1 MGNLSPLSLSNSL
14 FAAGLNEPNPYPD
27 VANISGGYNTPFLSI
42 VHMMNNWNSKRI
54 DDVQYTF
61 ATVDNLAVAAKIAS
75 NAQVGANLQVN
86 FVDTTYDNFRIGDLV
101 MDSER
106 IKAKVVSHV
115 PGQITIEPS
124 GTALVAATH
133 FIAGAT
139 AKQLS
144 DASVKRASH
153 GKESLYVTPAK
164 DFNYPTLQRDT
175 AFIARSDM
183 NSTYTRYKGEYW
195 WYAQEEAMLQRLARS
210 IEQGWVFN
218 DRFTGTGAQGQY
230 YTNGGLVWSIQ
241 NRNGTYV
248 KSPNIVDEGIF
259 QDLIYQ
265 IGVKRAAGSQNLVLL
280 AGRAAMMEIQKF
292 INEIGKFSG
301 QQNTFGGMSVKG
313 LNYNMYAIGGVNV
326 SFFYFPLLDNPKWNP
341 EPCTL
346 PGATGTRG
354 SNSFFLVDT
363 TPMPVEGG
371 GNVPSIEV
379 FHFQKE
385 MYYGHIK
392 GLAAAGADVSDYM
405 NPADSVI
412 SSDVDGITAHAQVEN
427 GINIVDA
434 KGMAFFEPTA

>member
-1 MGNLSPLSLSNSL
+1 MANLSPLSLSNSL
-14 FAAGLNEPNPYPD
+14 FSAGLNEPNPYPH

-42 VHMMNNWNSKRI
+42 VHILNNWSSKRI
-54 DDVQYTF
+54 DDIQYTF
-61 ATVDNLAVAAKIAS
+61 ATVDNLAIASKIAS

-86 FVDTTYDNFRIGDLV
+86 FIDASYDNFRVGDIV

-106 IKAKVVSHV
+106 IKGKVIAHQA
-115 PGQITIEPS
+115 GQITIEPVN
-124 GTALVAATH
+124 TALVAANH
-133 FIAGAT
+133 FVANAT
-139 AKQLS
+139 AKQVS

-153 GKESLYVTPAK
+153 GKESLYVTPTK
-164 DFNYPTLQRDT
+164 DYNYPTLQRDS

-195 WYAQEEAMLQRLARS
+195 WYAQEEEMLQRLARN
-210 IEQGWVFN
+210 IEQGWVYN

-248 KSPNIVDEGIF
+248 KSPNIVDEGIW
-259 QDLIYQ
+259 QDLIHQ
-265 IGVKRAAGSQNLVLL
+265 ISVKRAMGSQNLTLL
-280 AGRAAMMEIQKF
+280 AGRAALGSIQRF
-292 INEIGKFSG
+292 INETGKFAG
-301 QQNTFGGMSVKG
+301 MQNTFGGSTVKG
-313 LNYNMYAIGGVNV
+313 LNYMMYAYQGVTIN
-326 SFFYFPLLDNPKWNP
+326 FFHFPLLDNPVWNP

-354 SNSFFLVDT
+354 SNSFFLIDT
-363 TPMPVEGG
+363 TPIPVEGG
-371 GNVPSIEV
+371 GTVPAIEV

-392 GLAAAGADVSDYM
+392 GIAAAGADVSDYM